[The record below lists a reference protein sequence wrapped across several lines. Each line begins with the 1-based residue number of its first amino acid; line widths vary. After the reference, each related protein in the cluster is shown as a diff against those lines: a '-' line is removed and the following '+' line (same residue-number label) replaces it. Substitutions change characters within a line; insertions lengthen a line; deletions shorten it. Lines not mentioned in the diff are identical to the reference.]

1 MRLRKAAEIVIGV
14 LYAIGA
20 VHQAFFVLPESR
32 EFYVAMA
39 AQAWI
44 PPAQVFVEEVLVPN
58 SAAVTVLVVALEA
71 TLAIAILSR
80 GGAVRWA
87 LVAGGVFSIVGALT
101 GSPAETIGFG
111 LLAVIHFWLARER
124 WDTPVRG
131 RPADEPGAAT
141 PGRGT

>member
-1 MRLRKAAEIVIGV
+1 MRLRRTSEVVIGV

-44 PPAQVFVEEVLVPN
+44 RPAQIFVEEVLVPN
-58 SAAVTVLVVALEA
+58 SAAVTVLVAVFEA
-71 TLAIAILSR
+71 TLAVAILSR
-80 GGAVRWA
+80 GAAVRWA

-111 LLAVIHFWLARER
+111 LLAAIHFWLARER
-124 WDTPVRG
+124 WETPV
-131 RPADEPGAAT
+131 PIEPEC
-141 PGRGT
+141 

>member
-1 MRLRKAAEIVIGV
+1 VRLRRTSEIVIGV

-44 PPAQVFVEEVLVPN
+44 RPAQIFVEEVLVPN
-58 SAAVTVLVVALEA
+58 SAAVTVLVAAFEA

-80 GGAVRWA
+80 GAAVRWA

-101 GSPAETIGFG
+101 GSPAETIGYG
-111 LLAVIHFWLARER
+111 LLAVVHFWLARVR
-124 WDTPVRG
+124 WDTSV
-131 RPADEPGAAT
+131 PAEPDS
-141 PGRGT
+141 

>member
-1 MRLRKAAEIVIGV
+1 MRLRTTAEIVIGV

-39 AQAWI
+39 ASAWI
-44 PPAQVFVEEVLVPN
+44 RPAQIFVEDALVPN
-58 SAAVTVLVVALEA
+58 SAAVTALVVVSEA

-80 GGAVRWA
+80 GSAVRWA

-111 LLAVIHFWLARER
+111 LLAAVHFWLARER
-124 WDTPVRG
+124 WDTSV
-131 RPADEPGAAT
+131 PGQSES
-141 PGRGT
+141 

>member
-1 MRLRKAAEIVIGV
+1 MRLRNTTEIAIGV

-20 VHQAFFVLPESR
+20 VHQAVFVLPESR

-44 PPAQVFVEEVLVPN
+44 RPAQIFVEEVLVPN
-58 SAAVTVLVVALEA
+58 SAVVTVLVVVFEA

-80 GGAVRWA
+80 GAAVRWA

-111 LLAVIHFWLARER
+111 LIAAIHFWLAR
-124 WDTPVRG
+124 
-131 RPADEPGAAT
+131 A
-141 PGRGT
+141 

>member
-1 MRLRKAAEIVIGV
+1 VRLRRTSEIVIGV

-44 PPAQVFVEEVLVPN
+44 RPAQIFVEEVLVPN
-58 SAAVTVLVVALEA
+58 SAAVTVLVAVFEA
-71 TLAIAILSR
+71 TLAVAIFSR
-80 GGAVRWA
+80 GVAVRWA

-111 LLAVIHFWLARER
+111 LLAAIHFWLARER
-124 WDTPVRG
+124 WETPV
-131 RPADEPGAAT
+131 PAEPDS
-141 PGRGT
+141 

>member
-1 MRLRKAAEIVIGV
+1 MRLSKTAEIVIGA

-20 VHQAFFVLPESR
+20 VHQAFIVLPESR

-39 AQAWI
+39 TQAWI
-44 PPAQVFVEEVLVPN
+44 RPAQVFVEEVLVPN
-58 SAAVTVLVVALEA
+58 SAAVTVLVFVFEA

-80 GGAVRWA
+80 GAAVRWA

-111 LLAVIHFWLARER
+111 LLAAIHFWLARAR
-124 WDTPVRG
+124 WDASV
-131 RPADEPGAAT
+131 PAEPGS
-141 PGRGT
+141 

>member
-1 MRLRKAAEIVIGV
+1 VRLRTTAEIVIGV

-39 AQAWI
+39 ASAWI
-44 PPAQVFVEEVLVPN
+44 RPAQIFVEDALVPN
-58 SAAVTVLVVALEA
+58 SAAVTALVVVSEA

-80 GGAVRWA
+80 GSAVRWA

-111 LLAVIHFWLARER
+111 LLAAIHFWLARGR
-124 WDTPVRG
+124 WDTAL
-131 RPADEPGAAT
+131 PAEQDS
-141 PGRGT
+141 

>member
-1 MRLRKAAEIVIGV
+1 MRLRKTAEIVIGV

-44 PPAQVFVEEVLVPN
+44 RPAQILVEEALVPN

-80 GGAVRWA
+80 GAAVRWA
-87 LVAGGVFSIVGALT
+87 LVAGGAFSIVGALT

-111 LLAVIHFWLARER
+111 LLAAVHFWLARAR
-124 WDTPVRG
+124 WDTSVRAK
-131 RPADEPGAAT
+131 PDS
-141 PGRGT
+141 

>member
-1 MRLRKAAEIVIGV
+1 VRLRTTAEIVIGV

-39 AQAWI
+39 ASAWI
-44 PPAQVFVEEVLVPN
+44 RPAQIFVEDALVPN
-58 SAAVTVLVVALEA
+58 SAAVTALVVVSEA

-80 GGAVRWA
+80 GSAVRWA

-111 LLAVIHFWLARER
+111 LLAAIHFWLARGR
-124 WDTPVRG
+124 WDTAL
-131 RPADEPGAAT
+131 PAEQHS
-141 PGRGT
+141 

>member
-1 MRLRKAAEIVIGV
+1 MRLRKTAEIVIGV

-39 AQAWI
+39 ASAWI
-44 PPAQVFVEEVLVPN
+44 RPAQIFVEDALVPN
-58 SAAVTVLVVALEA
+58 SAAVTALVVVSEA

-80 GGAVRWA
+80 GSAVRWA

-111 LLAVIHFWLARER
+111 LLAAIHFWLARDR
-124 WDTPVRG
+124 WDTAL
-131 RPADEPGAAT
+131 PAEQDS
-141 PGRGT
+141 

>member
-1 MRLRKAAEIVIGV
+1 VRLRTTAEIVIGV

-39 AQAWI
+39 ASAWI
-44 PPAQVFVEEVLVPN
+44 RPAQIFVEDALVPN
-58 SAAVTVLVVALEA
+58 SAAVTALVVVSEA

-80 GGAVRWA
+80 GSAVRWA

-111 LLAVIHFWLARER
+111 LLAAIHFWLARDR
-124 WDTPVRG
+124 WDTAL
-131 RPADEPGAAT
+131 PAEQDS
-141 PGRGT
+141 